1 VLGIALGLSPPD
13 TPILALNT
21 ETLRDFATTT
31 GIWIGLIILIA
42 YFVAGIVSTKVTDRP
57 DGGAILHGTLTWVL
71 LSVTSS
77 LLVTGGVALGL
88 GRLPEGTHLSL
99 NRFVLPLNLAVLTEA
114 DLAQK
119 LGLTDP
125 SALMARLSD
134 DRLVGALTAAIP
146 ISQEEARTTL
156 DDLRAR
162 VAAVQNDPNAVNAE
176 IRSFLSQMRARAQ
189 EQVPAVSA
197 HTQRQ
202 VHKGLL
208 MAFALMVVTLLVTI
222 VGSYTGLPD
231 SQRWRGLA
239 IPRS

>member
-1 VLGIALGLSPPD
+1 
-13 TPILALNT
+13 
-21 ETLRDFATTT
+21 
-31 GIWIGLIILIA
+31 
-42 YFVAGIVSTKVTDRP
+42 
-57 DGGAILHGTLTWVL
+57 
-71 LSVTSS
+71 

-88 GRLPEGTHLSL
+88 GRLPEGTQLRL

-125 SALMARLSD
+125 SALMSRLSD
-134 DRLVGALTAAIP
+134 DRLVSALTASVP
-146 ISQEEARTTL
+146 ISQEEAQTTL

-162 VAAVQNDPNAVNAE
+162 VAAVRNDPSAVNAE